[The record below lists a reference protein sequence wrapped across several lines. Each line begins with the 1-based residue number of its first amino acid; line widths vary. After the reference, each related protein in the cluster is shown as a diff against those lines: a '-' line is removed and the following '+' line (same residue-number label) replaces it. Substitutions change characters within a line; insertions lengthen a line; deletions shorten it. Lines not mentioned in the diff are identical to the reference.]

1 LNQPDKKNILFVVNG
16 LAIGGGE
23 LKVLDLVKGL
33 NLWYNDEFD
42 CTVCSVGQGGPL
54 FERFEEL
61 GITPYVFEK
70 KAAFDFSLIPK
81 VAALIRDKKI
91 DIVHTTLFYADVI
104 GAFAARLAGVKKI
117 ISWEAVT
124 EVYTP
129 KQIMAYKL
137 ASRLYTKSVAVSRAI
152 ENKVQSKY
160 KVPSEKTITI
170 HYGVDLSRFYPF
182 RDEAM
187 RMDLGFK
194 KNDVVFGTVARFTE
208 QKGHRYLIEAA
219 KDVISKESSVHFVL
233 AGDGPLREEIE
244 GKISELG
251 LDKNFHLLGFR
262 TDIDKLLHSFDVFLL
277 PSLYEGLPNAVLEAM
292 AAGLPVIATAVDGT
306 PEAVIHNES
315 GILIEPKNPEAIRD
329 SVLRLFENI
338 KLRDEFGKNARQRV
352 EESFSWEKEVSEFV
366 ELYKS
371 L

>member
-1 LNQPDKKNILFVVNG
+1 
-16 LAIGGGE
+16 
-23 LKVLDLVKGL
+23 
-33 NLWYNDEFD
+33 
-42 CTVCSVGQGGPL
+42 
-54 FERFEEL
+54 
-61 GITPYVFEK
+61 
-70 KAAFDFSLIPK
+70 
-81 VAALIRDKKI
+81 
-91 DIVHTTLFYADVI
+91 
-104 GAFAARLAGVKKI
+104 
-117 ISWEAVT
+117 
-124 EVYTP
+124 
-129 KQIMAYKL
+129 
-137 ASRLYTKSVAVSRAI
+137 
-152 ENKVQSKY
+152 
-160 KVPSEKTITI
+160 SEKTITI

-182 RDEAM
+182 RDEVM

-233 AGDGPLREEIE
+233 AGDGPLRNEIE
-244 GKISELG
+244 EKISELG

-315 GILIEPKNPEAIRD
+315 GILIEPKSTTDIRNA
-329 SVLRLFENI
+329 VLRLFEDV

-352 EESFSWEKEVSEFV
+352 EQKFSWGKEVSEFV